1 MGEQSSAGLE
11 GRCLQRPGA
20 ASDSPP
26 KISTRTTRT
35 GICAVDRD
43 ELTPFQGE
51 PFHWTFSGVE
61 TPGLIPQS
69 LRGKKS
75 PHPAPLPKGRI
86 LTLDILGVMLA
97 LGWPISLCSPK
108 LSTHAQPC
116 LHPLSHQSQG
126 KPQTSGR

>member
-1 MGEQSSAGLE
+1 MGGAKFGGPGGALLATAR
-11 GRCLQRPGA
+11 GRERFP
-20 ASDSPP
+20 SKD
-26 KISTRTTRT
+26 STRTKRT
-35 GICAVDRD
+35 GMCAVDRD
-43 ELTPFQGE
+43 ELAPFQDE

-61 TPGLIPQS
+61 TPALIPQA
-69 LRGKKS
+69 LRGKKR
-75 PHPAPLPKGRI
+75 PNPAPLPKGRV